1 MRVNTIAWLGQSIID
16 LESTMAI
23 NTWIEIFATL
33 AGLIYIVFLIRE
45 KVICW
50 PFGIAGS
57 LLSIYLFIDG
67 KLYSEAFL
75 YFYYVLMGVWG
86 WVRWSKREAAHEN
99 PVVRYGLPAH
109 GIIVLVSTLGA
120 VALGTFFST
129 YTDAQ
134 RPYIDAFTTMFSFA
148 ATYMEVKKVLET
160 WIYWIVLNIASIW
173 LYMDRSLDI
182 YAALICV
189 YAVLSVWGLIQ
200 WRRAYQAQGVAS

>member
-1 MRVNTIAWLGQSIID
+1 MEL
-16 LESTMAI
+16 

-33 AGLIYIVFLIRE
+33 AGLVYVVFMIRE
-45 KVICW
+45 NIICW
-50 PFGIAGS
+50 PFGIVGS

-75 YFYYVLMGVWG
+75 YFYYVLMGCWG
-86 WVRWSKREAAHEN
+86 WLRWSQRNALDAN
-99 PVVRYGLPAH
+99 PIVRFGLPTH
-109 GIIVLVSTLGA
+109 GMIILVATVGA
-120 VALGTFFST
+120 LALGTFFGT

-160 WIYWIVLNIASIW
+160 WIYWIVLNLASIW

-189 YAVLSVWGLIQ
+189 YAVLSVWGLVQ
-200 WRRAYQAQGVAS
+200 WSRVYRRQSMAGS

>member
-1 MRVNTIAWLGQSIID
+1 
-16 LESTMAI
+16 MAI

-33 AGLIYIVFLIRE
+33 GGLVYIVLLIRE
-45 KVICW
+45 NIICW

-75 YFYYVLMGVWG
+75 YSYYVLMGAWG
-86 WVRWSKREAAHEN
+86 WMRWSRRSAVNQN
-99 PVVRYGLPAH
+99 PVVRYGVPAH
-109 GIIVLVSTLGA
+109 ATIILVSTAGA
-120 VALGTFFST
+120 RALGYFFGN

-134 RPYIDAFTTMFSFA
+134 RPYIDAFTTAFSFA

-160 WIYWIVLNIASIW
+160 WVYWIVLNLASIW

-189 YAVLSVWGLIQ
+189 YAVMSVVGLVQWSRVYRRQLSTN
-200 WRRAYQAQGVAS
+200 